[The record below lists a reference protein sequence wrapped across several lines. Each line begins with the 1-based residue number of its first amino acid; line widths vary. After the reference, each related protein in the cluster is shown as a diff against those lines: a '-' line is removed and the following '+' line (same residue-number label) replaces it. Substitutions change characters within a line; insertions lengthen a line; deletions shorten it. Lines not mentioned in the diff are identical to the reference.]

1 MQEAAIVKPSRSPHG
16 HPYQI
21 VLVLQGGGALGAYQI
36 GVYQALDEA
45 GYRPDWVA
53 GTSIGAINAAL
64 IAGNEPS
71 ERLAKL
77 EAFWS
82 SILWP
87 EVLPAVPSGPMRQ
100 WANWVSAMR
109 AAAFG
114 QPNFFRPR
122 LANPWFGGGA
132 LSWYD
137 VRPLREILDRMVD
150 FTRINAGVTRLSV
163 GAVNICTGEQTFF
176 DSARESL
183 RSDHILASA
192 ALPPA
197 FPPVQIGDAW
207 YWDGGVVSNTPLD
220 VVIDDNPR
228 RSSLVFMVDLFD
240 GSGAVPT
247 SMADV
252 EQRRSDIAYATR
264 SGRSIEKHRLM
275 HNLRRAV
282 NALWQHVPEDL
293 QRDPHLQEMAALR
306 CTTTM
311 QIVHI
316 QYRREEDEAAYKD
329 YDFSAASLSERRRTG
344 YRDTCRVLQQPA
356 WLAAPP
362 EDLGVL
368 IYEPPGAEDEAE
380 RLRRTT
386 VHEQRK
392 G

>member
-1 MQEAAIVKPSRSPHG
+1 MAGGLPKPHG
-16 HPYQI
+16 HPYQV
-21 VLVLQGGGALGAYQI
+21 VLVLQGGGALGAFQV

-64 IAGNEPS
+64 IAGNEPAD
-71 ERLAKL
+71 RLARL
-77 EAFWS
+77 DEFWS
-82 SILWP
+82 SIRWPDLWP
-87 EVLPAVPSGPMRQ
+87 ASGIPLRQ
-100 WANWVSAMR
+100 WAKWT
-109 AAAFG
+109 AALQAATFG
-114 QPNFFRPR
+114 QPHFFQPR
-122 LANPWFGGGA
+122 LGYPWLGGGSV
-132 LSWYD
+132 SWYD
-137 VRPLREILDRMVD
+137 VNPLRETLAPMIK
-150 FTRINAGVTRLSV
+150 FNRINAGATRLSV
-163 GAVNICTGEQTFF
+163 GTVNVCTGEQVYF
-176 DSARESL
+176 DSAQEPL
-183 RSDHILASA
+183 GLDHILASA

-197 FPPVQIGDAW
+197 FPPVEIGGNW

-240 GSGAVPT
+240 GRGKVPG
-247 SMADV
+247 SLAEV

-264 SGRSIEKHRLM
+264 SGRSIEKHRLL
-275 HNLRRAV
+275 HNLRRAI
-282 NALWQHVPEDL
+282 NALWLNLPAEL
-293 QRDPHLQEMAALR
+293 QADPHLRELAALR

-316 QYRREEDEAAYKD
+316 QYRRADEAAYKD
-329 YDFSAASLSERRRTG
+329 YDFSATSLNERRRAG
-344 YRDTCRVLQQPA
+344 YVETARLLERPA

-380 RLRRTT
+380 RLRRAA
-386 VHEQRK
+386 VHHSAAGRK

>member
-1 MQEAAIVKPSRSPHG
+1 MAPAPAPHG
-16 HPYQI
+16 FPYQV
-21 VLVLQGGGALGAYQI
+21 VLVLQGGGALGAYQV
-36 GVYQALDEA
+36 GVYQALAEA
-45 GYRPDWVA
+45 GYCPDWVA

-64 IAGNEPS
+64 IAGNEPGA
-71 ERLAKL
+71 RLDKL
-77 EAFWS
+77 DDFWS
-82 SILWP
+82 CIRWP
-87 EVLPAVPSGPMRQ
+87 EVLPAMPSGPMRQ
-100 WANWVSAMR
+100 WVNWAAAMR

-122 LANPWFGGGA
+122 IGAPWLGA
-132 LSWYD
+132 GAPGWYD
-137 VRPLREILDRMVD
+137 VQPLRNIVERLVD
-150 FTRINAGVTRLSV
+150 FDRINAGGTRLSV
-163 GAVNICTGEQTFF
+163 GAVNVCTGEQVFF
-176 DSARESL
+176 DSAREPLQS
-183 RSDHILASA
+183 SHILASA

-197 FPPVQIGDAW
+197 FPPVEIGGAW

-240 GSGAVPT
+240 GRGAVPT

-252 EQRRSDIAYATR
+252 EQRRNDIAYATR

-282 NALWQHVPEDL
+282 NALWQHVPPEM

-329 YDFSAASLSERRRTG
+329 YDFSAASLVERRRAG
-344 YRDTCRVLQQPA
+344 HRDTSRLLQRPA
-356 WLAAPP
+356 WLEAPP
-362 EDLGVL
+362 DDLGVL
-368 IYEPPGAEDEAE
+368 IYEPPGAGDEAE
-380 RLRRTT
+380 RLRRTA
-386 VHEQRK
+386 VHDR
-392 G
+392 